1 MFYKHSLLRLEPS
14 SPRSILLAR
23 LRWWHTHLVCHHH
36 LVICQASHSHY
47 ERLSISS
54 TLYQQTT
61 FLIFAHVITVVIII
75 PENRM
80 PTNSAK
86 QRQTVPATKTLP
98 SYITAYLREQYSWV
112 WRVSIQPKLGLSWP
126 LRSDNLYL
134 YFNSIAHNC
143 KPHSPL

>member
-1 MFYKHSLLRLEPS
+1 MFHKHFLLWLEPS
-14 SPRSILLAR
+14 CPRSILSAR

-47 ERLSISS
+47 GCLSISS

-61 FLIFAHVITVVIII
+61 FLIFTHIIIVVIII
-75 PENRM
+75 LENRM

-86 QRQTVPATKTLP
+86 QCQTVPATKTLP
-98 SYITAYLREQYSWV
+98 SYIIAYSREQYSCV
-112 WRVSIQPKLGLSWP
+112 WWVSIQGLSWP

-134 YFNSIAHNC
+134 NFNSIAHNC